1 MKLSG
6 EMMNKLMGDQ
16 TFINKMEIV
25 IAVDCLGWFL
35 QMWVH
40 VYFQTMLKYSSILNF
55 CGVT

>member
-1 MKLSG
+1 
-6 EMMNKLMGDQ
+6 MMNTLLLDQ

-40 VYFQTMLKYSSILNF
+40 VYFQTMLKYSSILSF